1 MYYNSIVDAIGET
14 PMVKLTSFRE
24 QLACNLFAKC
34 EFMNPGGSTKDR
46 IARQMILDAEK
57 SGRIKKGD
65 TLIEATSGN
74 TGIGM
79 AMAGAALGY
88 HVIITLPQKMSQ
100 EKQVVLEALGAEIIR
115 TPTEAAWDAP
125 ESHIGVAR
133 KLEQELP
140 NAHILDQYG
149 NESNPDA
156 HYQGTAR
163 EILEQLNNKVD
174 MVVIGVGT
182 GGTLTGIARYMK
194 EHSPDTIIVGADPEG
209 SILAGPE
216 PIKPYHVEGIGYD
229 FIPDVL
235 DRDLVDRWV
244 KTNDKES
251 FKLARQLMREE
262 GLLVGGSCGSTAMAA
277 LKEAQNLGPDA
288 NCVIICADGIRNY
301 LTKFV
306 NADWRAEHG
315 FED

>member
-1 MYYNSIVDAIGET
+1 MIHDSIVEVVGQT
-14 PMVKLTSFRE
+14 PMVRIKSFKD

-34 EFMNPGGSTKDR
+34 EFLNPGGSTKDR

-57 SGRIKKGD
+57 SGRIKPGD

-79 AMAGAALGY
+79 AMAGASLGY
-88 HVIITLPQKMSQ
+88 HVIITLPEKMSQ

-149 NESNPDA
+149 NESNPEA
-156 HYQGTAR
+156 HFEGTGK
-163 EILEQLNNKVD
+163 EILEQLDGRVD

-182 GGTLTGIARYMK
+182 GGTLTGIARFMR

-229 FIPDVL
+229 FIPEVL
-235 DRDLVDRWV
+235 DRELVDRWV
-244 KTNDKES
+244 KTNDTES
-251 FKLARQLMREE
+251 FQYARQLMRED
-262 GLLVGGSCGSTAMAA
+262 GLLVGGSSGSVMMAA
-277 LKEAQNLGPDA
+277 LQQAKDLGPDA

-306 NADWRAEHG
+306 NADWRSAHG
-315 FED
+315 FE

>member
-1 MYYNSIVDAIGET
+1 MIHDSIVEVVGQT
-14 PMVKLTSFRE
+14 PMVRIKSFKD

-34 EFMNPGGSTKDR
+34 EFLNPGGSTKDR

-57 SGRIKKGD
+57 SGRIKPGD

-79 AMAGAALGY
+79 AMAGASLGY
-88 HVIITLPQKMSQ
+88 HVIITLPEKMSQ

-149 NESNPDA
+149 NESNPEA
-156 HYQGTAR
+156 HFEGTGK
-163 EILEQLNNKVD
+163 EILEQLDGRVD

-182 GGTLTGIARYMK
+182 GGTLTGIARFMREY
-194 EHSPDTIIVGADPEG
+194 SPDTIIVGADPEG

-229 FIPDVL
+229 FIPEVL

-244 KTNDKES
+244 KTNDTES
-251 FKLARQLMREE
+251 FQYARQLMRED
-262 GLLVGGSCGSTAMAA
+262 GLLVGGSSGSVMMAA
-277 LKEAQNLGPDA
+277 LQQAKDLGPNA

-306 NADWRAEHG
+306 NADWRSAHG
-315 FED
+315 FE